1 MHILLTAASGNLFSI
16 GQNLAT
22 KLGHLGASILA
33 LVIGVIVAGHIAR
46 HSAGAA
52 IVVVLLAIIPA
63 WFLLDPSGAVN
74 TLKSTM
80 SGL

>member
-1 MHILLTAASGNLFSI
+1 MYILFAAQDLFSI

-22 KLGHLGASILA
+22 KLGHLGASVLA

-74 TLKSTM
+74 TLKATINGIS
-80 SGL
+80 